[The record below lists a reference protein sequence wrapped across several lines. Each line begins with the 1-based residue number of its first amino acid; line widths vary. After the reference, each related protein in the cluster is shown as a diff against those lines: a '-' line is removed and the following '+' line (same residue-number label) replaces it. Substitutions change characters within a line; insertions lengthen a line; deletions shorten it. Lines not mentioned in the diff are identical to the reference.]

1 MSKTVSRKAYDR
13 LRRKLQKVYEA
24 GVDGIYYVARAN
36 YAEREQEA
44 NAKLEAAMYPN
55 ENTKPYGQ

>member
-36 YAEREQEA
+36 YPERQ
-44 NAKLEAAMYPN
+44 LEAQEKLREAMYDIEKEATN
-55 ENTKPYGQ
+55 GI